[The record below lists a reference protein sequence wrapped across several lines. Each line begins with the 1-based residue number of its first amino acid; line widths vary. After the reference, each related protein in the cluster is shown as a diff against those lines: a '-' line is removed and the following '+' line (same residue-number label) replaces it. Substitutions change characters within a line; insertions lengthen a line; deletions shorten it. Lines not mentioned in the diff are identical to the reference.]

1 MTDTIP
7 LLRGIAERADRYDG
21 FIIDVWGVLHDGG
34 RAYPGAIDCLK
45 QMKAAG
51 KGIALLSNAPRPAA
65 GIVLV
70 LQDLG
75 FPPEL
80 YDVLMTSGQEVWQNL
95 KRRTDPWYA
104 ALGPRCYLLG
114 LFKDTPMLE
123 GVDVVQVERVE
134 DADFILNTGADFGE
148 TVADYAELLAKAA
161 ALNLPMICAN
171 PDLVVIHHGIRE
183 ICAGALA
190 LEYETLGGTV
200 RYHGKPFPSVY
211 HECFRLL
218 GLSDTS
224 RIAAFGDALATDMA
238 GAKAV
243 GIDSY
248 FVTGGIHAAEIG
260 PLEDERAL
268 RVIAELCGNAGVKP
282 QGALPGLIW

>member
-1 MTDTIP
+1 
-7 LLRGIAERADRYDG
+7 
-21 FIIDVWGVLHDGG
+21 VLHDGG
-34 RAYPGAIDCLK
+34 KAYPGAIDCLK

-51 KGIALLSNAPRPAA
+51 KGVALLSNAPRPAA
-65 GIVLV
+65 GIELV

-75 FPPEL
+75 FPPAI
-80 YDVLMTSGQEVWQNL
+80 YDALMTSGQEVWQNL

-104 ALGPRCYLLG
+104 ALGQRCYLLG

-123 GVDVVQVERVE
+123 GVDVVQVDRIE

-148 TVADYAELLAKAA
+148 TVADYAEFLAKAA
-161 ALNLPMICAN
+161 GLNLPMICAN
-171 PDLVVIHHGIRE
+171 PDLVVIHHGVRE

-190 LEYETLGGTV
+190 VEYEALGGTV
-200 RYHGKPFPSVY
+200 RYHGKPHPSVY

-218 GLSDTS
+218 GLTDLG

-238 GAKAV
+238 GAKSV
-243 GIDSY
+243 GIDAY

-260 PLEDERAL
+260 PLEDARAGA
-268 RVIAELCGNAGVKP
+268 VIAQLCGNAGVEPK
-282 QGALPGLIW
+282 GALPGLMW